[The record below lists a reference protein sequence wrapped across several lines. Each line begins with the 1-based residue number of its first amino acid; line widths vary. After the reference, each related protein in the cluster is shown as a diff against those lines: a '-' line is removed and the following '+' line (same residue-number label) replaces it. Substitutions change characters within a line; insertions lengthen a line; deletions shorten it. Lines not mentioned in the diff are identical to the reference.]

1 MAHDA
6 TLTNIRLFV
15 NIRASYADEVNTMLS
30 FFSNQLRL
38 TRVSAYYQNES
49 ISVAGFKS
57 ANLSIA
63 FNLLGLKV
71 PASIENC
78 AISHLGSVR
87 LTCPTPT
94 ARKPGRIQQRRSGHT
109 SQHYASSAQCLR

>member
-1 MAHDA
+1 MMRH
-6 TLTNIRLFV
+6 LTNIRLFV

-71 PASIENC
+71 PASI
-78 AISHLGSVR
+78 SR
-87 LTCPTPT
+87 
-94 ARKPGRIQQRRSGHT
+94 PGKLRNLSPRECT
-109 SQHYASSAQCLR
+109 LDLPYAYSS